1 MAAGMV
7 KMRDR
12 PEAFVAW
19 LLADRGRRA
28 LEGAALLV
36 VFVAVAWPLARAA
49 WLPFVDYPEHLGTIA
64 ALHGA
69 RTPAFSQFFVVDYPR
84 TQYLL
89 FYFLG
94 DVLVSL
100 FGVEGAGRATVI
112 LSVATLPLAVA
123 VWLREHGR
131 PPLLGA
137 LAAGIAIHTF
147 VMWGFLNFAM
157 GMVLALLALAAL
169 ARVVRR
175 PDALSALWLALLA
188 LATFYAHAQLF
199 AWFGL
204 AAIVQT
210 AAMAPSAGFARTRR
224 AVGYGAVAALPAVVG
239 VLVWLRNSG
248 VLERGVAGT
257 RNPLAAGV
265 GSAPPSFHPAHD
277 TLRGWLGHS
286 FATWTD
292 GSGEDVALAFLFA
305 ALLLLALRG
314 LSSGSSTS
322 SSARPADAFAKSF
335 RARAPLAA
343 PIASLAP
350 EAVLGLTFALY
361 LFAPFSYRYI
371 EPINERFLPLTL
383 ALLPALGAR
392 GPLTPTVRAIVAAAT
407 VSVALFASHVHGAGF
422 ARTDAEM
429 GDLREALSHTRP
441 GHRLLGLIFDKQ
453 SAEVPLPVYLHAHQY
468 YQAHVG
474 GLAAF
479 GFVEFPI
486 SPIQYKPGAE
496 PPPFP
501 ARFEWTPERYDH
513 AVYGDAFDYWL
524 IRHAPGQPAPASL
537 FRRRAPSGAE
547 PPAVAYEGVR
557 WTLFARPGL
566 ER

>member
-1 MAAGMV
+1 VVKARPMAAMAER
-7 KMRDR
+7 RD
-12 PEAFVAW
+12 AFMAW
-19 LLADRGRRA
+19 LAAERGRRA
-28 LEGAALLV
+28 IEGAILAVVALLI
-36 VFVAVAWPLARAA
+36 AWPIASAA

-69 RTPAFSQFFVVDYPR
+69 HTPAFARYFVVEYPR

-94 DVLVSL
+94 DFFVTF
-100 FGVEGAGRATVI
+100 FGVEGAGRMTVI

-131 PPLLGA
+131 PPILGA
-137 LAAGIAIHTF
+137 LAAGTAVHTF

-157 GMVLALLALAAL
+157 GMVLALFALAAL
-169 ARVVRR
+169 ARLVRR
-175 PDALSALWLALLA
+175 PDALSALWLGLLA

-210 AAMAPSAGFARTRR
+210 AAMTSGAGFARTRR
-224 AVGYGAVAALPAVVG
+224 AVGYGLVAALPSVIG

-248 VLERGVAGT
+248 VIERGVAGS
-257 RNPLAAGV
+257 RSGLAANV
-265 GSAPPSFHPAHD
+265 GDAPPIFHPAHD

-292 GSGEDVALAFLFA
+292 GSGEDVGLAFLFGA
-305 ALLLLALRG
+305 IVVVALRG
-314 LSSGSSTS
+314 LSLAANT
-322 SSARPADAFAKSF
+322 RPADSFAKSW
-335 RARAPLAA
+335 RTRAPLAA
-343 PIASLAP
+343 PIASFAP
-350 EAVLGLTFALY
+350 ECVLALTFALY

-392 GPLTPTVRAIVAAAT
+392 GALTPRLRVLVAIVTLGVAGFAA
-407 VSVALFASHVHGAGF
+407 HVHGKGF
-422 ARTDAEM
+422 TRTDAEM
-429 GDLREALSHTRP
+429 GELDDALSHTER
-441 GHRLLGLIFDKQ
+441 GGRLLGLMFDRQ

-486 SPIQYKPGAE
+486 SPIQYKAGAE

-501 ARFEWTPERYDH
+501 PRFEWTPERYDH
-513 AVYGDAFDYWL
+513 AVYGDYFDYWL
-524 IRHAPGQPAPASL
+524 VRHAPGRPAPNGL
-537 FRRRAPSGAE
+537 FRARAASGAE
-547 PPAVAYEGVR
+547 PPTTLFEGPR
-557 WTLFARPGL
+557 WTLYGRPNG
-566 ER
+566 RIRR